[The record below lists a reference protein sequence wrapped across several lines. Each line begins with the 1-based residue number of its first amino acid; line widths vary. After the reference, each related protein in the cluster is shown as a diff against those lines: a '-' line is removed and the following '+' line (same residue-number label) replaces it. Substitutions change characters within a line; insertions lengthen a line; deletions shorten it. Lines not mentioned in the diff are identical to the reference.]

1 MLNRNKILKQL
12 NIGRYEG
19 GAIAIIVV
27 ATLLRLLIIGHN
39 WPVTDSDE
47 STMGLMTLHILHR
60 GEHPTFFYG
69 QNYMG
74 SLEAFLGAG
83 LFHLFGPSIFMLRL
97 GLVIL
102 FALFL
107 ISIYLLASLLY
118 SKKLALAVLILL
130 SLGSEGMLRQEL
142 LAIGGYPDT
151 LLFGTLVLLIASWL
165 ALSSNRDISQR
176 DRRWRYVVFGG
187 WGLAAGL
194 GLWSDLLIAPIV
206 LAAGLLLL
214 LGCCRECLT
223 WSLPCL
229 LLGLAVGA
237 LPLLIYNVTAQPG
250 QDSISVLLRIHDI
263 DKSMHLPVMNQ
274 AKGAFLISLPIITGV
289 YPSCPV
295 ITGQEI
301 GFAGPDPFL
310 CFVEYA
316 GWGIGFTGLWMIAT
330 ILTMAA
336 LWKLRPRAAAR
347 QGSYEKRQMAILQFA
362 RLMLLAS
369 AGLTMFFYAVS
380 PNAASYPQT
389 NDRYLIGLLI
399 VIPAVI
405 SPLWGSKLTT
415 VIATRIIAA
424 AKGMLLILM
433 MLVLLAGTNHVFQEL
448 PITQVEVRQQEAL
461 IHDLLRIDATRIYSD
476 YWTCDRITFQ
486 SNEQIICA
494 AIDAQGQ
501 FVDNRY
507 MPYIASVQADPHAA
521 YVLPADSLQ
530 AADFAGK
537 AAFKDGSKYQ
547 QFTFDGY
554 EIYLPRASS
563 PASKVVTHYAINNG
577 LHFQ

>member
-1 MLNRNKILKQL
+1 MMLNQNKILKQL
-12 NIGRYEG
+12 NIGIYEG

-47 STMGLMTLHILHR
+47 STMGLMALHILHR

-83 LFHLFGPSIFMLRL
+83 LFHLFGPSLFTLRL

-151 LLFGTLVLLIASWL
+151 LFFGTLVLLIASWL
-165 ALSSNRDISQR
+165 ALSSNRDTLQR
-176 DRRWRYVVFGG
+176 DRRWRCVVFGC

-206 LAAGLLLL
+206 LAAGLLLV
-214 LGCCRECLT
+214 LGCWREWRT
-223 WSLPCL
+223 WAFPCL
-229 LLGLAVGA
+229 LLGLVVGA
-237 LPLLIYNVTAQPG
+237 FPLLIYNVTAQPG
-250 QDSISVLLRIHDI
+250 QDSLSVFLRIHDV
-263 DKSMHLPVMNQ
+263 DKPMHLPVMNQ
-274 AKGAFLISLPIITGV
+274 AKGAFLISLPTITGV

-301 GFAGPDPFL
+301 GFAGPNPFR

-316 GWGIGFTGLWMIAT
+316 GWGIGFTVLWMIAT
-330 ILTMAA
+330 ILAMAA
-336 LWKLRPRAAAR
+336 LWKLRPRTAAR

-380 PNAASYPQT
+380 PNAASYPQK

-461 IHDLLRIDATRIYSD
+461 IHDLLHIDATRIYSD

-494 AIDAQGQ
+494 VIDAQGQ

-507 MPYIASVQADPHAA
+507 MPYVVAVQADPHAA

-537 AAFKDGSKYQ
+537 AALKDRRRYQ
-547 QFTFDGY
+547 HFTFDGY

-563 PASKVVTHYAINNG
+563 PARNKSV
-577 LHFQ
+577 